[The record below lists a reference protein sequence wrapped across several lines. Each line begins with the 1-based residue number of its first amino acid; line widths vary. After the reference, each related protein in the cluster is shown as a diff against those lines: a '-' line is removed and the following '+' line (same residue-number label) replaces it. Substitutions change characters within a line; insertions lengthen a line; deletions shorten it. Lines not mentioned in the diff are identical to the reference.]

1 MMRSRALPIYGAVAV
16 ACALVYALRAQVP
29 APPAHAARAN
39 AVDKINHDQVDAI
52 AAAAFAADPV
62 GGLTVGIVKGPAL
75 VWTKS
80 YGFADAEHQKPASRE
95 TVYRIGSITK
105 QFTAT
110 MMLQL
115 VEQGKIHL
123 TDPLERY
130 LPEIRQVPRRTPDTP
145 PITLLQV
152 ASMTSGL
159 AREPNGPPD
168 HSVGPLSGWEQKVLT
183 SLPQTTYAN
192 EPGTRYLYSN
202 IGYAS
207 LGIALGRAAHEPFT
221 SYVQQH
227 ILGPLGMT
235 HTAFEPTPAI
245 REHIARGYAVRRG
258 EPPEWTSAD
267 KELEGRGYRV
277 PNGAL
282 FSTVDDLA
290 RWISFE
296 LGEGPSGVLKKE
308 TQDDLYSRVYSA
320 DTKLASA
327 YGIAFSARRR
337 SDLVAIGH
345 GGSTAGF
352 LSEAIFDR
360 ATKTGVI
367 VFRNVTG
374 GKLDPGG
381 LAIRVLEQIAK

>member
-1 MMRSRALPIYGAVAV
+1 M
-16 ACALVYALRAQVP
+16 
-29 APPAHAARAN
+29 
-39 AVDKINHDQVDAI
+39 
-52 AAAAFAADPV
+52 
-62 GGLTVGIVKGPAL
+62 
-75 VWTKS
+75 S
-80 YGFADAEHQKPASRE
+80 YGFADAENKKLAARD

-115 VEQGKIHL
+115 AEQGKIHL
-123 TDPLERY
+123 GDPVEKY
-130 LPEIRQVPRRTPDTP
+130 FPEITKVPKRTPDTP

-159 AREPNGPPD
+159 AREPEAPGD
-168 HSVGPLSGWEQKVLT
+168 HSVGPVSGWEQKVLT
-183 SLPQTTYAN
+183 ALPHTTYAY

-202 IGYAS
+202 IGFAS
-207 LGIALGRAAHEPFT
+207 LGLALSRAAHEPYT
-221 SYVQQH
+221 SYVEQH
-227 ILGPLGMT
+227 ILKPLGMT

-245 REHIARGYAVRRG
+245 RDHVARGYLVRRG
-258 EPPEWTSAD
+258 EAPEWTSAN
-267 KELEGRGYRV
+267 KELDGRGYRV

-296 LGEGPSGVLKKE
+296 LGEGPAGVLKKE
-308 TQDDLYSRVYSA
+308 TQDELYSRVYSA
-320 DTKLASA
+320 DTKFSSG
-327 YGIAFSARRR
+327 YGIAFNATRRGN
-337 SDLVAIGH
+337 LVAIGH

-352 LSEAIFDR
+352 LSAAIFDR

-374 GKLDPGG
+374 GKLNPTD
-381 LAIRVLEQIAK
+381 LALKALEHVAK